1 MIFLGGL
8 EKLDCQSAAC
18 NTQGKT
24 GDQVKSKAWPCALF
38 HFFIAAKSQKAWLLL
53 CIKAENEF
61 AGKIQPERY

>member
-8 EKLDCQSAAC
+8 EKLDYQSAAC

-38 HFFIAAKSQKAWLLL
+38 HFLSQQNHRKRGYYYA
-53 CIKAENEF
+53 
-61 AGKIQPERY
+61 